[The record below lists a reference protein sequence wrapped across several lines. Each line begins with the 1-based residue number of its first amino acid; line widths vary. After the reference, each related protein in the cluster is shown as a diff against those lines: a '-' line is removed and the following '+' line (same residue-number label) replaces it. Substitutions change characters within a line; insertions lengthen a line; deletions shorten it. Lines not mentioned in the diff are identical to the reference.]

1 MPNFYTKSKTTVLL
15 ILILAIGVF
24 FRFYKITEI
33 PPGLYPDEAVN
44 GVNALDALSTGH
56 FKVFYPENNGR
67 EGLFM
72 NIQALSVKIFGAQ
85 PWTLRIVSGIFG
97 TLTVLGLFFLT
108 RLLWSERIALLASYL
123 MAVSFW
129 PVNFSRIGF
138 RAIMLP
144 FILVWAFYFLWQ
156 GLIEKKLS
164 RLAMAG
170 LIYGVGFHTY
180 ISWRLSPLL
189 IILTFLMLLIIKHSV
204 FDKKFVFKS
213 LFIFGVG
220 AIVTMSPLLFY
231 YAQHPADFLG
241 RATQV
246 SIFNSPAPVKSL
258 VESVIKTLS
267 MFNIYGD
274 GNWRHNL
281 AGRPELFWPI
291 GLGFL
296 IGLITAVR
304 HTMSRKNIFLIGW
317 LLVMLLPNFL
327 APEGAPHA
335 LRALGALPAVFIF
348 SALGLNAVYE
358 KAQRHFNRALLEPK
372 NDPRFNQIKRIKKE
386 LGLLAMLLLIFIG
399 VWEARTYFVVWGGKL
414 EVMNNFE
421 QRLTDIGD
429 YLKNLP
435 PDTQKIVVVNEYGSI
450 IKGVSIQ
457 AQPIMFLN
465 YAGTSITY
473 IKREDLS
480 ALTSNLENTIII
492 PTKSD
497 NKVMNELIQKYPQ
510 AHLADYISFK
520 ALKIK

>member
-1 MPNFYTKSKTTVLL
+1 MSKNSWLILLL
-15 ILILAIGVF
+15 ILAVAIF

-33 PPGLYPDEAVN
+33 PPGLYPDEATN
-44 GVNALDALSTGH
+44 GVNALDALSAGK

-72 NIQALSVKIFGAQ
+72 NIQALSVKVFGAQ
-85 PWTLRIVSGIFG
+85 PWALRIVSGVFG

-108 RLLWSERIALLASYL
+108 RLLWSERIALVASYL

-144 FILVWAFYFLWQ
+144 FILVWAFYFLWK
-156 GLIEKKLS
+156 GLIDKKLS
-164 RLAMAG
+164 WLAIAG

-180 ISWRLSPLL
+180 ISWRVSPVLIVLFFLILLFNREYKKSFVIKSFLVLIIFSVLAASPLL
-189 IILTFLMLLIIKHSV
+189 I
-204 FDKKFVFKS
+204 
-213 LFIFGVG
+213 
-220 AIVTMSPLLFY
+220 Y
-231 YAQHPADFLG
+231 YLKNPTDFLG
-241 RATQV
+241 RAAQV
-246 SIFNSPAPVKSL
+246 SIFNLPSPVKAL
-258 VESVIKTLS
+258 TESVIKTLS

-291 GLGFL
+291 GIGFL
-296 IGLITAVR
+296 IGLITSAR
-304 HTMSRKNIFLIGW
+304 HRMSYKHIFLMGW

-348 SALGLNAVYE
+348 SALGLNAIYE
-358 KAQRHFNRALLEPK
+358 KTQRHFNRALLNPQ
-372 NDPRFNQIKRIKKE
+372 NDPWFNQIKRIKKE
-386 LGLLAMLLLIFIG
+386 LSLLAMLLLIFIG
-399 VWEARTYFVVWGGKL
+399 VWEGRTYFVVWGNKL
-414 EVMNNFE
+414 EVVNNFE
-421 QRLTDIGD
+421 QRLTDIGN

-435 PDTQKIVVVNEYGSI
+435 PNTKKIVVVNENGSI
-450 IKGVSIQ
+450 IKNVSIQ

-465 YAGTSITY
+465 YADTSITY
-473 IKREDLS
+473 ITGEDLS
-480 ALTSNLENTIII
+480 ALADNLENTIII
-492 PTKSD
+492 PTKTD
-497 NKVMNELIQKYPQ
+497 NEVINKLTQKYPQ
-510 AHLADYISFK
+510 AHLANYISFK

>member
-1 MPNFYTKSKTTVLL
+1 M
-15 ILILAIGVF
+15 ILILVVATF
-24 FRFYKITEI
+24 FRFYKITET
-33 PPGLYPDEAVN
+33 PPGLYPDEAAN
-44 GVNALDALSTGH
+44 GVNALDALSTGR

-72 NIQALSVKIFGAQ
+72 NIQALSVNVFGAQ
-85 PWTLRIVSGIFG
+85 PWALRVVSGVFG

-108 RLLWSERIALLASYL
+108 RLLWSDRIALLASYL

-144 FILVWAFYFLWQ
+144 FILVWAFYFLWK
-156 GLIEKKLS
+156 GLIDKKLS
-164 RLAMAG
+164 WLAIAG

-180 ISWRLSPLL
+180 ISWRVSPLL
-189 IILTFLMLLIIKHSV
+189 IVLFFLILLFNREY
-204 FDKKFVFKS
+204 KKSFVIKS
-213 LFIFGVG
+213 LLVL
-220 AIVTMSPLLFY
+220 IVFSILAASPLLLY
-231 YAQHPADFLG
+231 YLKNPADFLG
-241 RATQV
+241 RAAQV
-246 SIFNSPAPVKSL
+246 SIFNMSSPITAL
-258 VESVIKTLS
+258 TESTIKTLS

-296 IGLITAVR
+296 IGLIATAR
-304 HTMSRKNIFLIGW
+304 HRMSYKHIFLIGW

-348 SALGLNAVYE
+348 SALGLNAIYE
-358 KAQRHFNRALLEPK
+358 KSQRHFNRALLEPK

-386 LGLLAMLLLIFIG
+386 LSLLAILLLIFIG
-399 VWEARTYFVVWGGKL
+399 VWEGRTYFVVWGDKL

-421 QRLTDIGD
+421 QRLTDIGN

-435 PDTQKIVVVNEYGSI
+435 PDTKKIVVVNENGSI
-450 IKGVSIQ
+450 IKNVSIQ

-465 YAGTSITY
+465 YADTSITY
-473 IKREDLS
+473 IKGEDLG
-480 ALTSNLENTIII
+480 ALADNLENTIII
-492 PTKSD
+492 PTKTD
-497 NKVMNELIQKYPQ
+497 NEVINKLTQKYPQ
-510 AHLADYISFK
+510 AHLADYITFK
-520 ALKIK
+520 AIKIK

>member
-15 ILILAIGVF
+15 ILILVVAIF
-24 FRFYKITEI
+24 FRFYRITET

-44 GVNALDALSTGH
+44 GVNALDALSAGY

-72 NIQALSVKIFGAQ
+72 NIQALSVKVFGAQ
-85 PWTLRIVSGIFG
+85 PWALRVVSGVFG

-108 RLLWSERIALLASYL
+108 RLLWSDRIALLASYL
-123 MAVSFW
+123 TAVSFW

-144 FILVWAFYFLWQ
+144 FILVWAFYFLWK
-156 GLIEKKLS
+156 GLIDKKLS
-164 RLAMAG
+164 WLAIAG

-180 ISWRLSPLL
+180 ISWRVSPLL
-189 IILTFLMLLIIKHSV
+189 IVLFFLILLFNREY
-204 FDKKFVFKS
+204 KKSFVIKS
-213 LFIFGVG
+213 LLVL
-220 AIVTMSPLLFY
+220 IVFSVLAASPLLIY
-231 YAQHPADFLG
+231 YLKNPVDFLG

-246 SIFNSPAPVKSL
+246 SIFNSPAPVQSL
-258 VESVIKTLS
+258 VESIIKTLS

-281 AGRPELFWPI
+281 SGRPELFWPI

-296 IGLITAVR
+296 IGFITIVR
-304 HTMSRKNIFLIGW
+304 HRMSYKHIFLIGW

-348 SALGLNAVYE
+348 SALGLNAIYE
-358 KAQRHFNRALLEPK
+358 KSQRYFNRALLEPK
-372 NDPRFNQIKRIKKE
+372 NDPWFNQIKRIKKE
-386 LGLLAMLLLIFIG
+386 LSLLAILLLIFIG
-399 VWEARTYFVVWGGKL
+399 VWEGRTYFVVWGDKL
-414 EVMNNFE
+414 EVRANFE
-421 QRLTDIGD
+421 QRLVDIGN
-429 YLKNLP
+429 YLNSLP
-435 PDTQKIVVVNEYGSI
+435 PDTKKIVVVNENGSI
-450 IKGVSIQ
+450 IKNVSIQ

-465 YAGTSITY
+465 YADISVAYITGEN
-473 IKREDLS
+473 IS
-480 ALTSNLENTIII
+480 ALADNLENTIII
-492 PTKSD
+492 PTKTD
-497 NKVMNELIQKYPQ
+497 NEIINKLIQKYPQ